1 MMTFGSSKRPG
12 RLTRTATQDAPPR
25 AGRQSVAS
33 LGAPRQA
40 RAVAATGKPRNT
52 PRNTHQETAS
62 RATRESGQDRTSPIT
77 PPDRP
82 EDLLMVVT
90 ELTRILDLE
99 NDALRKHR
107 YGDVEEHS
115 ERKKALTRAYLEQIV
130 VLHREPDIAKGMP
143 QSQVEKLKVAGEL
156 LEQSSRLNES
166 LLRAGIVA
174 GNTFMG
180 AVADAVREIQEKGQA
195 AYGESGRLDGNQVE
209 NKRLAIALN
218 KEF

>member
-12 RLTRTATQDAPPR
+12 RLTRTATQDATPR

-62 RATRESGQDRTSPIT
+62 RESGQDRTSPIT

-90 ELTRILDLE
+90 ELTHILDLE

-107 YGDVEEHS
+107 YGDVKEHS

-130 VLHREPDIAKGMP
+130 VLRREPDITKGMP
-143 QSQVEKLKVAGEL
+143 QAQVEKLKVAGEL

-166 LLRAGIVA
+166 LLRASIVA